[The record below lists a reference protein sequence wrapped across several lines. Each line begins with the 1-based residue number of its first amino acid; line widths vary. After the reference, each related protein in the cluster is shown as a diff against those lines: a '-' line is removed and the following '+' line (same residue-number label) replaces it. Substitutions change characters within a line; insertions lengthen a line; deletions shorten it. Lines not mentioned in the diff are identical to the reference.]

1 MRYIHVARFA
11 RTWGF
16 IDLIYK
22 LGSGCITLSL
32 FISSVASSHNRLP
45 RQLLFLTFRKLCSR
59 LSFDVKD
66 GNILAFVQ
74 WIQIVFRLLRRCLG
88 CIGRLLLLNL
98 LNLSIPLPLNNMS
111 RVLVEAKPY
120 TLPAAARILC
130 YTYRLS
136 IVWRLLLVCFLAT
149 CVRFLFFCRIFIVWF
164 DTTTSINKIGQ
175 WLPGRLVINLAFSF
189 FERQVNK
196 LGIPQFGVKI
206 RQLIKLHWGLLVQLW
221 VILCR
226 QFSPILFQW

>member
-1 MRYIHVARFA
+1 MRYIHVARFT

-32 FISSVASSHNRLP
+32 FISSVASSPIRLP

-59 LSFDVKD
+59 LSFDIKD
-66 GNILAFVQ
+66 SNILAFVQ
-74 WIQIVFRLLRRCLG
+74 LIQVVFRRYLG
-88 CIGRLLLLNL
+88 CIGGLLLLDL
-98 LNLSIPLPLNNMS
+98 LNLTIPLPLNNMC
-111 RVLVEAKPY
+111 RILVEAKPY
-120 TLPAAARILC
+120 TLPTAARILSD
-130 YTYRLS
+130 TYRLS

-149 CVRFLFFCRIFIVWF
+149 CVSFLFFWRKFIVWF
-164 DTTTSINKIGQ
+164 DAATSINKIGQ

-196 LGIPQFGVKI
+196 LGIP
-206 RQLIKLHWGLLVQLW
+206 
-221 VILCR
+221 
-226 QFSPILFQW
+226 